1 MSENDANNEL
11 LVGFIDESMNAIQD
25 LPALLASFKNDSSNV
40 EAVHSVFRTVHS
52 IKGNAGFFG
61 LTAIKKFAHSL
72 ENALDEVRNQ
82 KTPLTE
88 DLCRA
93 LIEGIDSLD
102 HMLHAVENQTHSET
116 LSEADLK
123 LLEQVAILS
132 KSKGA
137 GESGSEESA
146 ADALLAD
153 LLEMADEMTAA
164 GFPESLQWAE
174 RLRELGQ
181 VSAPAPEAKTI
192 ATPADL
198 LSQQFSIGGFE
209 VTLSVRRLI
218 EMFVQAETA
227 PFDDDRSTAFME
239 AMAELKL
246 CARNASDSTLLTA
259 LEEAGRNF
267 KTIYDS
273 GIGVDAMLLSIVWD
287 QIAPALESLTPQ
299 PEPTPAPEA
308 AAPSQETAPPKS
320 PESESGDADSAKEK
334 GASGKKTRFLR
345 VNEESIDNF
354 LDDVSS
360 LFITC
365 ERLKDIQS
373 RMTHATELRELI
385 EELRQVNIS
394 FNMQANRLQKSVVSL
409 RRVPIRGMFSKFPR
423 MARSLASSLGKKLD
437 VHLAGEDLEVDK
449 SLLEELDAPLTH
461 MIRNVADH
469 ALELPEDRKVR
480 GLNEVGNLWL
490 GAETTRTHVLITIR
504 DDGRGIDPNRLRRKA
519 VQSGA
524 ITESQAER
532 MSDQEAVELIFH
544 PGLSTAE
551 QVTEISGRGVGMDV
565 VRTMVQ
571 DNGGEIR
578 VESTVGV
585 GTNFTIEIPI
595 RQAVLV
601 IDGLLIHEGEERF
614 VVPFDAIREVLDL
627 PYEEL
632 KTAGGAPVVTL
643 RGTTYAAVSLAET
656 LDIPQSAEKS
666 KSDRFSAVLMTSKQG
681 DACLMVDRVVGKRKV
696 VVNSLQNILPD
707 VRSISG
713 VAQLGGG
720 ELALVLSSTEII
732 RSLKR

>member
-1 MSENDANNEL
+1 MSDNDANNEL
-11 LVGFIDESMNAIQD
+11 LAGFIDESMNAIGE
-25 LPALLASFKNDSSNV
+25 LPALLTEFKNDSSNA

-102 HMLHAVENQTHSET
+102 QMLHAVENQTHSET

-123 LLEQVAILS
+123 LLEQVAVLS
-132 KSKGA
+132 KTKVEG
-137 GESGSEESA
+137 GSEDSA
-146 ADALLAD
+146 ADALLAE
-153 LLEMADEMTAA
+153 LLEMAEEMTAA
-164 GFPESLQWAE
+164 GFPESLHWAE
-174 RLRELGQ
+174 RLRGLGQ
-181 VSAPAPEAKTI
+181 VSTPEAAEQAI
-192 ATPADL
+192 LSPADML
-198 LSQQFSIGGFE
+198 ANEFVIGGVE
-209 VTLSVRRLI
+209 ATMTVRRLI
-218 EMFVQAETA
+218 EMFIKAETE
-227 PFDDDRSTAFME
+227 PFDDDRSTAFIE

-246 CARNASDSTLLTA
+246 CARNGSETA
-259 LEEAGRNF
+259 LLNAVDEAGRNF

-273 GIGVDAMLLSIVWD
+273 GIGVDSMLLSIVWE
-287 QIAPALESLTPQ
+287 QIAPALQSRAPQ
-299 PEPTPAPEA
+299 PEPTPEPEVAAPPEA
-308 AAPSQETAPPKS
+308 AAPKS
-320 PESESGDADSAKEK
+320 PEGESADGEAAKEK
-334 GASGKKTRFLR
+334 GASSKKTKFLR

-373 RMTHATELRELI
+373 RMSHAAEVQELI

-394 FNMQANRLQKSVVSL
+394 FSMQANALQKSVVSL

-437 VHLAGEDLEVDK
+437 VHLAGEELEVDK

-469 ALELPEDRKVR
+469 ALETPEDRQAR

-490 GAETTRTHVLITIR
+490 GAEITRTHVLITIR

-519 VQSGA
+519 TESGA
-524 ITESQAER
+524 ITEAHAER
-532 MSDQEAVELIFH
+532 MSDQEAIELIFH

-578 VESTVGV
+578 LESTLDV
-585 GTNFTIEIPI
+585 GTTFTIEIPI

-601 IDGLLIHEGEERF
+601 IDGLLINEGDERF
-614 VVPFDAIREVLDL
+614 VVPFDSIREVIDL

-656 LDIPQSAEKS
+656 LAIPQPEVKK
-666 KSDRFSAVLMTSKQG
+666 KSDRLSAVLMTSKQG
-681 DACLMVDRVVGKRKV
+681 DACLMVEKVVGKRKV
-696 VVNSLQNILPD
+696 VVNSLQDILPD

-720 ELALVLSSTEII
+720 ELALVLSTAEIV
-732 RSLKR
+732 RTLRR

>member
-1 MSENDANNEL
+1 MSEHDANNEL
-11 LVGFIDESMNAIQD
+11 LAGFIDESVHAIQD
-25 LPALLASFKNDSSNV
+25 LPALLNAFKSDSNNS

-102 HMLHAVENQTHSET
+102 QLLHAVENQTHEET

-123 LLEQVAILS
+123 LLEQVAVLS
-132 KSKGA
+132 KTKGA
-137 GESGSEESA
+137 DEDA
-146 ADALLAD
+146 AGDALIAD

-164 GFPESLQWAE
+164 GFPESLHWAE
-174 RLRELGQ
+174 RIRELGQ
-181 VSAPAPEAKTI
+181 LSAPSELIKQIAAPAE
-192 ATPADL
+192 L
-198 LSQQFSIGGFE
+198 LPLEFVLGGVE
-209 VTLSVRRLI
+209 LTRSVRKLI
-218 EMFVQAETA
+218 ELFVQGETE
-227 PFDDDRSTAFME
+227 PFDDDCSTALME
-239 AMAELKL
+239 SLSELKL
-246 CARNASDSTLLTA
+246 CARNASESALQSTLEDA
-259 LEEAGRNF
+259 SRNF
-267 KTIYDS
+267 KAIYDS
-273 GIGVDAMLLSIVWD
+273 GIGVDGMLLSIIWEQLSPV
-287 QIAPALESLTPQ
+287 LESLKPQAPAEPETP
-299 PEPTPAPEA
+299 PPAEGPIA
-308 AAPSQETAPPKS
+308 KSQES
-320 PESESGDADSAKEK
+320 DVDDDSAQKK
-334 GASGKKTRFLR
+334 DANAKKTRFLR

-373 RMTHATELRELI
+373 RMTSSRELRELV

-394 FNMQANRLQKSVVSL
+394 FNLQANRLQKSVVSL

-423 MARSLASSLGKKLD
+423 MARTLANSLEKKLD

-469 ALELPEDRKVR
+469 ALELPADRTAR

-490 GAETTRTHVLITIR
+490 SAEMTRTHVLISIR
-504 DDGRGIDPNRLRRKA
+504 DDGRGIDPDRLRRKA

-532 MSDQEAVELIFH
+532 MPDQEAIELIFH

-571 DNGGEIR
+571 ENGGEIR
-578 VESTVGV
+578 VESTLGV

-614 VVPFDAIREVLDL
+614 VVPFDAVREVLDL

-643 RGTTYAAVSLAET
+643 RGTTYAAVSLAEM
-656 LDIPQSAEKS
+656 LDIPRDSKQ
-666 KSDRFSAVLMTSKQG
+666 KSDRLSAVLMTSKQG
-681 DACLMVDRVVGKRKV
+681 DVCLMIDQVVGKRKV
-696 VVNSLQNILPD
+696 VVNSLQDILPD
-707 VRSISG
+707 VRAIGG

-720 ELALVLSSTEII
+720 ELALVLSSNEII

>member
-1 MSENDANNEL
+1 MSEHDANNEL
-11 LVGFIDESMNAIQD
+11 LVGFIDESVHAIQE
-25 LPALLASFKNDSSNV
+25 LPGLLNAFKTDSNNV

-52 IKGNAGFFG
+52 IKGNAGFFS

-82 KTPLTE
+82 RTPLTE
-88 DLCRA
+88 ELCRT

-102 HMLHAVENQTHSET
+102 QLLHAVENQTHEET

-123 LLEQVAILS
+123 LLEQVAVLS
-132 KSKGA
+132 KTKGA
-137 GESGSEESA
+137 DEDA
-146 ADALLAD
+146 AGDALIAE
-153 LLEMADEMTAA
+153 LLEMADEMSAA
-164 GFPESLQWAE
+164 GFPESLHWAD
-174 RLRELGQ
+174 RIRELGQ
-181 VSAPAPEAKTI
+181 LSAPAESTKQVS
-192 ATPADL
+192 TPAEL
-198 LSQQFSIGGFE
+198 LPLEFTLGDVELTCSI
-209 VTLSVRRLI
+209 RKLI
-218 EMFVQAETA
+218 ELFIQSETES
-227 PFDDDRSTAFME
+227 FDDDRSTALME
-239 AMAELKL
+239 LLSELKS
-246 CARNASDSTLLTA
+246 CARNASDSALQATL
-259 LEEAGRNF
+259 EDAGRNF
-267 KTIYDS
+267 KAIYDS
-273 GIGVDAMLLSIVWD
+273 GIGVDGMLLSIIWE
-287 QIAPALESLTPQ
+287 QLSPALEALKLQAP
-299 PEPTPAPEA
+299 PEPDTPSPAIAHSAEAPEHDDEDA
-308 AAPSQETAPPKS
+308 AQK
-320 PESESGDADSAKEK
+320 K
-334 GASGKKTRFLR
+334 GANAKKTRFLR

-373 RMTHATELRELI
+373 RMTSSRELRELV

-394 FNMQANRLQKSVVSL
+394 FNLQANRLQKSVVSL

-423 MARSLASSLGKKLD
+423 MARTLANSLDKKLD
-437 VHLAGEDLEVDK
+437 VQLAGEDLEVDK

-469 ALELPEDRKVR
+469 ALELPADRKAR

-490 GAETTRTHVLITIR
+490 SAEATRTHVLISIR
-504 DDGRGIDPNRLRRKA
+504 DDGRGIDPDRLRRKA

-524 ITESQAER
+524 ISESYAER
-532 MSDQEAVELIFH
+532 MSDQEAIELIFH

-571 DNGGEIR
+571 ENGGEIR
-578 VESTVGV
+578 VESTLGV
-585 GTNFTIEIPI
+585 GTSFTIEIPI

-614 VVPFDAIREVLDL
+614 VVPFDAVREVLDL

-643 RGTTYAAVSLAET
+643 RGTTYAAISLAEM
-656 LDIPQSAEKS
+656 LDIPHESRQKS
-666 KSDRFSAVLMTSKQG
+666 ERLSAVLLTSKQG
-681 DACLMVDRVVGKRKV
+681 DACLMIDQVVGKRKV
-696 VVNSLQNILPD
+696 VVNSLQDILPD
-707 VRSISG
+707 VRAIGG

-720 ELALVLSSTEII
+720 ELALVLSSSEII

>member
-1 MSENDANNEL
+1 MSEHDANNEL
-11 LVGFIDESMNAIQD
+11 LAGFIDESMNAIQD
-25 LPALLASFKNDSSNV
+25 LPALLSAYKNDSENV

-102 HMLHAVENQTHSET
+102 QMLHAVESQTHQET
-116 LSEADLK
+116 LSDAELK
-123 LLEQVAILS
+123 LLEQVALLS
-132 KSKGA
+132 KTKGA
-137 GESGSEESA
+137 GENEDES
-146 ADALLAD
+146 ADALIAD

-174 RLRELGQ
+174 RIRELGK
-181 VSAPAPEAKTI
+181 VSAPPVETKGI
-192 ATPADL
+192 SSPAEL
-198 LSQQFSIGGFE
+198 LPQEFAIGGFE
-209 VTLSVRRLI
+209 VTLTIRRLI
-218 EMFVQAETA
+218 EMFIQAESA
-227 PFDDDRSTAFME
+227 PFDDDRSTALME
-239 AMAELKL
+239 LFAELKL
-246 CARNASDSTLLTA
+246 CARNAADPVLLTA
-259 LEEAGRNF
+259 IEDAGRNF

-273 GIGVDAMLLSIVWD
+273 GIGVDAMLLSIVWE

-299 PEPTPAPEA
+299 PEPEPTPEVAAPQA
-308 AAPSQETAPPKS
+308 ASAAPSA
-320 PESESGDADSAKEK
+320 ESSEVEGDSAKDK
-334 GASGKKTRFLR
+334 GAAGKKARFLR

-354 LDDVSS
+354 LDDVSN

-373 RMTHATELRELI
+373 RMAHSSDIRELI

-394 FNMQANRLQKSVVSL
+394 FSLQANRLQKSVVSL

-423 MARSLASSLGKKLD
+423 MARSLANSLDKKLD

-469 ALELPEDRKVR
+469 ALELPADRKAR

-490 GAETTRTHVLITIR
+490 SAEMTRTHVLINIR

-524 ITESQAER
+524 ISESQAER
-532 MSDQEAVELIFH
+532 MSDQEAIELIFH

-578 VESTVGV
+578 VESTLGV

-601 IDGLLIHEGEERF
+601 IDGLLVHEGNERF
-614 VVPFDAIREVLDL
+614 VVPFDSIREVLDL

-632 KTAGGAPVVTL
+632 KTAGGVPVVTL
-643 RGTTYAAVSLAET
+643 RGTTYAAVSLAKT
-656 LDIPQSAEKS
+656 LDIPQADKS
-666 KSDRFSAVLMTSKQG
+666 GGDRFSAVLLTSKQG

-696 VVNSLQNILPD
+696 VVNSLQNILPE
-707 VRSISG
+707 VRSIGG

-720 ELALVLSSTEII
+720 ELALVLSSSEII
-732 RSLKR
+732 RSLKC